1 MKAPPELHLT
11 PELIVHAYRQGLFPM
26 ADAVDNPETFWV
38 DPQMRGVMPLEDFH
52 VPRRLVR
59 TMKRAP
65 FDMRIDTDFR
75 QTIEACRMA
84 SVDRPTSWINDDILS
99 AYCKLHAMGYAHSVE
114 CWHGDHLAG
123 GLYGV
128 CIASAFFGESMFSR
142 QPDAS
147 KIALTYLVARLK
159 YAGFALLDCQF
170 ATDHLARFGLK
181 EIPRATYHA
190 KLQTALAQ
198 NADFHLMPVN
208 LSPVEVLHAVG
219 HKS

>member
-1 MKAPPELHLT
+1 MIASADPYLT
-11 PELIVHAYRQGLFPM
+11 PELIIRAYRQGLFPM
-26 ADAVDNPETFWV
+26 ADAVDDPETFWV

-52 VPRRLVR
+52 VPRRLAR
-59 TMKRAP
+59 TIKRAP
-65 FDMRIDTDFR
+65 FDMRIDRDFR
-75 QTIEACRMA
+75 QTIEGCRRA
-84 SVDRPTSWINDDILS
+84 SSDRPTSWINDDILF

-114 CWHGDHLAG
+114 CWHGSHLVG

-128 CIASAFFGESMFSR
+128 CIAGAFFGESMFSR
-142 QPDAS
+142 QTDAS

-159 YAGFALLDCQF
+159 FAGFALLDCQF

-198 NADFHLMPVN
+198 NADFYLMPVN

-219 HKS
+219 HRS

>member
-1 MKAPPELHLT
+1 MTSA
-11 PELIVHAYRQGLFPM
+11 
-26 ADAVDNPETFWV
+26 
-38 DPQMRGVMPLEDFH
+38 
-52 VPRRLVR
+52 
-59 TMKRAP
+59 
-65 FDMRIDTDFR
+65 
-75 QTIEACRMA
+75 
-84 SVDRPTSWINDDILS
+84 DRPTSWINDDILF

-114 CWHGDHLAG
+114 CWHGDRLVG

-128 CIASAFFGESMFSR
+128 CIAGAFFGESMFSR
-142 QPDAS
+142 QTDAS

-159 YAGFALLDCQF
+159 YASFALLDCQF

-190 KLQTALAQ
+190 TLQTALAQ

>member
-1 MKAPPELHLT
+1 
-11 PELIVHAYRQGLFPM
+11 
-26 ADAVDNPETFWV
+26 
-38 DPQMRGVMPLEDFH
+38 
-52 VPRRLVR
+52 
-59 TMKRAP
+59 
-65 FDMRIDTDFR
+65 
-75 QTIEACRMA
+75 
-84 SVDRPTSWINDDILS
+84 
-99 AYCKLHAMGYAHSVE
+99 MGFAHSVE
-114 CWHGDHLAG
+114 VWHQGDLVG

-128 CIASAFFGESMFSR
+128 RLRAAFFGESMFSR
-142 QPDAS
+142 QTDAS

-190 KLQTALAQ
+190 RLQTALSQ
-198 NADFHLMPVN
+198 SADFHLMPVN